1 MRRGLRSRLRPFL
14 LNRLGGLLER
24 GQFLFPLRG
33 LGGFAPGVVELH
45 QPFEGFRDPARG
57 VEIRGQAGLVLL
69 ESLAALEQERFGVG
83 IILLAR
89 QKSGG
94 ALALPFT

>member
-1 MRRGLRSRLRPFL
+1 M
-14 LNRLGGLLER
+14 
-24 GQFLFPLRG
+24 
-33 LGGFAPGVVELH
+33 
-45 QPFEGFRDPARG
+45 
-57 VEIRGQAGLVLL
+57 RGQAGLPLL